1 MDVSPTPHEPLV
13 RRGTRVPDDP
23 SVSICILILERTDM
37 ALGCFDALRRPGASP
52 PGTELV
58 VVANGTP
65 SGQLDGLTAHEDVV
79 LVVNQENLGFAAGCN
94 QAASIARAPLLV
106 FLNDDSTVDTG
117 CIDALIR
124 AASDDPDIGAV
135 GARIMWVDGTLQE
148 AGSVLWRDGSTAH
161 VGEGLPP
168 GTDAYQ
174 EPRDVDWASA
184 NGLLVTRRAWDV
196 VGGFDE
202 RYFPAYCEDVDL
214 CLALAAQGLGT
225 RYEPQAR
232 LVHRGS
238 QSSSKVYR
246 DFLLTRNRRKLV
258 EKWGRA
264 LDRFERRPPKE
275 SGPVFDAAVQR
286 AIKRIDAAETL
297 SRPATVRTAVRAL
310 ALRRPPTSHGRPRT
324 CRPTTRHI
332 SSNASLTKN
341 AGSARL
347 RPIFQVCG
355 EFGCDAGCGVVSTG
369 AGTEQRGDGG
379 TTSVAGRGALLAYER
394 GGLSMETGDPSNRWR
409 MRGGRH
415 KAEAE
420 FDDRAVV
427 SKTMDAYERVLARAM
442 SSTRRRTPWSASRP
456 S

>member
-1 MDVSPTPHEPLV
+1 MDVSPAPNEPLV
-13 RRGTRVPDDP
+13 RRGTRVPDDS
-23 SVSICILILERTDM
+23 SVSICILVLERTEM
-37 ALGCFDALRRPGASP
+37 ALGCLDALRRPGGSP

-65 SGQLDGLTAHEDVV
+65 SDQLDGLTAHEDVV

-124 AASDDPDIGAV
+124 AVSDDPEIGAV
-135 GARIMWVDGTLQE
+135 GARIVWADGTLQE

-168 GTDAYQ
+168 GSDAYQ
-174 EPRDVDWASA
+174 EPRDVDCASA
-184 NGLLVTRRAWDV
+184 NGLLVTRRAWEV

-202 RYFPAYCEDVDL
+202 RYFPAYYEDVDL

-258 EKWGRA
+258 EKWGQGP
-264 LDRFERRPPKE
+264 RPFRVSAPE
-275 SGPVFDAAVQR
+275 G
-286 AIKRIDAAETL
+286 
-297 SRPATVRTAVRAL
+297 VRTRVRRRSAAGDQAGRCGRDLVTPRDRPHGSREPAL
-310 ALRRPPTSHGRPRT
+310 SGDPPTWHGRPQTCGRLPRRSRATGRRART
-324 CRPTTRHI
+324 TDQHARDLSVRTV
-332 SSNASLTKN
+332 
-341 AGSARL
+341 GS
-347 RPIFQVCG
+347 
-355 EFGCDAGCGVVSTG
+355 
-369 AGTEQRGDGG
+369 
-379 TTSVAGRGALLAYER
+379 SVATL
-394 GGLSMETGDPSNRWR
+394 GGESSQP
-409 MRGGRH
+409 
-415 KAEAE
+415 
-420 FDDRAVV
+420 
-427 SKTMDAYERVLARAM
+427 AR
-442 SSTRRRTPWSASRP
+442 S
-456 S
+456 